1 MITPF
6 LFGMTHGATS
16 TTGAAETVAN
26 MAESKAQRARNDVQH
41 IEQRLDQLVLA
52 NMALWSLL
60 QEKTGLTEQDL
71 LDRVQE
77 IDLADGQ
84 ADGKARKPPV
94 KCAECGRMMSPR
106 HKRCIYCGTER
117 QDYSAF
123 DSAR

>member
-1 MITPF
+1 MINPF
-6 LFGMTHGATS
+6 IFGMATGVTS
-16 TTGAAETVAN
+16 TTGDKASAH
-26 MAESKAQRARNDVQH
+26 MAEAKAERARNDAQH
-41 IEQRLDQLVLA
+41 IEQRLDRLVLA

-84 ADGKARKPPV
+84 ADGKARKPPAE
-94 KCAECGRMMSPR
+94 CAQCGRMMSAR
-106 HKRCIYCGTER
+106 HKQCIYCGTER